1 MTDQPN
7 FADSFASK
15 GHPRL
20 WGEGAATSQ
29 AAGRNGILHRYGF
42 VRTSIAGKVRVF
54 TISFT
59 VILVLLGVILGGAQ
73 AALTARSDQAAA
85 SASRAMAAAQ
95 LATSIAESRYFA
107 SRFAASVDS
116 EVIRSAFATL
126 EQAHAEV
133 EATIALK
140 GGDAASREQME
151 WLVTQVEG
159 FRPELR
165 ALQSSIDAHGPSATG
180 DALANA
186 IDISGDQLAQQSAD
200 IEAALIAQSDAAQQS
215 LETLKTWT
223 MVIALTLIAG
233 CIALVHLGA
242 KALSEQVS
250 DSLGEITG
258 AMTSL
263 AGGDRSIAIP
273 GTGRED
279 EIGEMARALV
289 VFRESAD
296 ALADLQRKARE
307 EQNAVLRRLVDNFRG
322 GVGEVA
328 VSVAQASR
336 ELQSTSTD
344 MAGAA
349 TQTIGF
355 VEQVSRDMAETQI
368 GVTAAAAASDQF
380 ALSIAEIGKQAGNS
394 ASVVQDARQSTELAD
409 TKMAELA
416 YVAEEIGGVVD
427 LIGAIA
433 DRTNLLAL
441 NASIEAA
448 RGGEA
453 GRGFAVVAS
462 EVKDLA
468 RQTRDATGEVAAR
481 IIGMQATSR
490 ESVDALAQIGERIR
504 EVELTATAIAQA
516 VDEQSVSSR
525 ELARNLDLAANG
537 VDNIGS
543 SIAQIAQMARNTGKA
558 CEQVLASAN
567 TLDLT
572 AHDLDAR
579 SREFVES
586 VRAA

>member
-15 GHPRL
+15 VHPRL
-20 WGEGAATSQ
+20 WGERAAPSD

-42 VRTSIAGKVRVF
+42 VRTSIADKVRVF

-73 AALTARSDQAAA
+73 AALTARSDQAGA

-107 SRFAASVDS
+107 SRFAASGDS
-116 EVIRSAFATL
+116 EVIRLAFTTL

-368 GVTAAAAASDQF
+368 GVTAAAEASDQF

-558 CEQVLASAN
+558 CEQVLASAD

>member
-20 WGEGAATSQ
+20 WGERAATSQ

-59 VILVLLGVILGGAQ
+59 AILVLLGVILGGAQ
-73 AALTARSDQAAA
+73 AALTARSDQAGA

-107 SRFAASVDS
+107 SRFAASGDS
-116 EVIRSAFATL
+116 EVIRSAFTTL
-126 EQAHAEV
+126 EQAHTEV

-140 GGDAASREQME
+140 GGDADSREQME

-416 YVAEEIGGVVD
+416 YVAEEISGVVD

-558 CEQVLASAN
+558 CEQVLASAD

>member
-15 GHPRL
+15 VHPRL
-20 WGEGAATSQ
+20 WGERAAPSD

-42 VRTSIAGKVRVF
+42 VRTSIADKVRVF

-73 AALTARSDQAAA
+73 AALTARSDQAGA

-107 SRFAASVDS
+107 SRFAASGDA
-116 EVIRSAFATL
+116 EVIRSAFTTL

-543 SIAQIAQMARNTGKA
+543 SISQIAQMARNTGKA
-558 CEQVLASAN
+558 CEQVLASAD